1 MIYYVYILR
10 DPRKENEPF
19 YVGKGK
25 DKRAKSHTNSNND
38 DNPFKTNVINKIK
51 AAGLEPIIEYHSENL
66 TEGIAF
72 IQEISLIKKYG
83 RRDLG
88 LGPLTNL
95 TDGGEGSS
103 GHIRSEEAQEK
114 WYKSRKA
121 SGYKHSIDVI
131 DKIAKSNTGKSRSE
145 ETKRKLSESHIGK
158 IQTADS
164 NQKRSIALKGR
175 TIPEEQKLFLS
186 ESRMGENNPMFGK
199 ESPMKGKTHSEESKN
214 KIKEA
219 RSRQIITEETKRKMS
234 EAHKLR
240 HQLRKEK
247 EVI

>member
-1 MIYYVYILR
+1 MIQIDTNLDIFYVYHHINI
-10 DPRKENEPF
+10 DNNEVF

-121 SGYKHSIDVI
+121 SGYK
-131 DKIAKSNTGKSRSE
+131 E
-145 ETKRKLSESHIGK
+145 RKFDLRLL
-158 IQTADS
+158 TL
-164 NQKRSIALKGR
+164 RR
-175 TIPEEQKLFLS
+175 
-186 ESRMGENNPMFGK
+186 GELLN
-199 ESPMKGKTHSEESKN
+199 E
-214 KIKEA
+214 
-219 RSRQIITEETKRKMS
+219 
-234 EAHKLR
+234 
-240 HQLRKEK
+240 
-247 EVI
+247 